1 MDVFAGLTAG
11 EWAAIRLSLW
21 VAGWAVLLSLPPG
34 IAVGWLLARRRFPGK
49 AVVETLVNLTL
60 VLPPVVTGYLLLLL
74 FGRNGP
80 LGSWLGATLGIEVA
94 FTWIAA
100 AVASAALGFPL
111 MVRAIRLA
119 FQAVDPR
126 LEKAARSLGA
136 GPWDSFFSVS
146 LPLARSGVIAGAVL
160 AFARSLGEFGAT
172 IVFAGNIPGRTQT
185 VPLAI
190 FTAVNRPEGL
200 GAGARLAV
208 VATLLAAAALGVSE
222 WLERRGRDRGGEGT
236 GR

>member
-1 MDVFAGLTAG
+1 MDVLAAPTAG

-21 VAGWAVLLSLPPG
+21 VAGWAVLLSLPAG
-34 IAVGWLLARRRFPGK
+34 VALGWLLARRRFPGK
-49 AVVETLVNLTL
+49 AAVETLVNLPL

-80 LGSWLGATLGIEVA
+80 AGSWLASTLGIDVA
-94 FTWIAA
+94 FTWVAA
-100 AVASAALGFPL
+100 ALASAALGFPL

-126 LEKAARSLGA
+126 LEEAARSLGA
-136 GPWDSFFSVS
+136 GPWDSFFTVS
-146 LPLARSGVIAGAVL
+146 LPLARSGIIAGAVL

-172 IVFAGNIPGRTQT
+172 IVFAGNIPGRTRT

-190 FTAVNRPEGL
+190 FTAVNRPGGL
-200 GAGARLAV
+200 AAGARLAV
-208 VATLLAAAALGVSE
+208 VATLLAALALGVSE
-222 WLERRGRDRGGEGT
+222 WLERRGRTDREG
-236 GR
+236 